1 MSRSLPHRSAAPAR
15 AIATLGSVALS
26 LALVALGSGAA
37 TAQDVQDQARSVVA
51 TTEVLG
57 SVVEQLVGDTAEVT
71 IIMPSG
77 ADPHGYEPSARDA
90 ERLLAADV
98 IVSNGLDLEQALL
111 PILQNAEA
119 AGVTWF
125 QAADHVTLRA
135 SEGSEDPGDD
145 DHAEGDDHGPHDPH
159 FWTDPLAMRDVVLAL
174 GPALDVAGITTS
186 DRVSS
191 LAADLEV
198 LDERVVEILS
208 VVPAADRK
216 LVTGHRS
223 LGYFADRYGFEQIG
237 TVIPGL
243 STSGEPTARELA
255 RLIDEIRHYGVPAVF
270 TEVGT
275 PTSVAEA
282 VAEDT
287 GAVLVPLSVSQ
298 LPDGG
303 TYQDLI
309 LGIATTVAGAL
320 GG

>member
-1 MSRSLPHRSAAPAR
+1 MSRTLPHRSTTAAR
-15 AIATLGSVALS
+15 AARTLGSVTLS
-26 LALVALGSGAA
+26 LALVALGGGV
-37 TAQDVQDQARSVVA
+37 TIAQDPQDEAGSVVA

-57 SVVEQLVGDTAEVT
+57 SVVGQLVGDSAEVT
-71 IIMPSG
+71 TIMPSG

-90 ERLLAADV
+90 ERLMAADV
-98 IVSNGLDLEQALL
+98 IVSNGLDLEQALI
-111 PILQNAEA
+111 PILQNAETEGA
-119 AGVTWF
+119 TWF

-135 SEGSEDPGDD
+135 SEGSEEPGDD
-145 DHAEGDDHGPHDPH
+145 DHAEGDDHGARDPH

-174 GPALDVAGITTS
+174 GPALDAAGITTD
-186 DRVSS
+186 DRAAS
-191 LAADLEV
+191 LAADLEAV
-198 LDERVVEILS
+198 DAQVVEILS

-237 TVIPGL
+237 TVIPSL

-255 RLIDEIRHYGVPAVF
+255 RLIDDIQRYGVPAVF

-275 PTSVAEA
+275 PTSVVEA
-282 VAEDT
+282 VAEDS